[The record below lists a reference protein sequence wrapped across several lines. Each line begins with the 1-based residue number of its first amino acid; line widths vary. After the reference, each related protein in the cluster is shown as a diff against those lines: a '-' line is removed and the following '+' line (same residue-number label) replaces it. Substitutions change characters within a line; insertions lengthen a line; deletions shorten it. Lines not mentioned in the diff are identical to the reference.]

1 MANEALD
8 YVYQNIKESKER
20 IKIVEDLISA
30 MREAGEDTSSLT
42 AELNSA
48 KLRMQ
53 KWENMLKGRGYKL

>member
-1 MANEALD
+1 MENDTLE
-8 YVYQNIKESKER
+8 YVYQNIKENKER

-30 MREAGEDTSSLT
+30 MREAGEDTSALT
-42 AELNSA
+42 AELNTA